1 MLNNITIN
9 SDYCKRCGIC
19 VEFCP
24 AKVFTKNIDS
34 TPVPQYKEKCAGCKL
49 CELRCPDFAINVEV
63 NR

>member
-1 MLNNITIN
+1 MNKITIN
-9 SDYCKRCGIC
+9 PDYCKKCGIC

-34 TPVPQYKEKCAGCKL
+34 TPVPQYKENCVGCKL

-63 NR
+63 NK